1 MQGMRY
7 RSFVSSLSLGMLM
20 LAGLTGC
27 AGRERAVVNLS
38 YVVEPTR
45 GLPPGVRT
53 ITIMPA
59 VVGPSTD
66 PKWSDM
72 CVTILQSLVNES
84 RNQFNTPVDVSERR
98 DARAVF
104 DESDLAA
111 AGMSN
116 RRGGAPGQLLGAEA
130 SIVSNI
136 NVKVTI
142 DRGAQRTIS
151 GLALMGGGGH
161 GYGVGGGDVQT
172 EEVETVQRNMT
183 VQTEFKLVDLGNGRV
198 WEHFSPS
205 PYRSTERTKASP
217 IFGSSQTEAALTPTD
232 QIVATL
238 VERGAREF
246 ISRLMP
252 CRIEAEVEV
261 ESSGNKNCVQ
271 GVRLLRAESYEEALS
286 YFQSAL
292 QEDPNDHRAAF
303 GAGVGCEALGRYDGA
318 VKYYQQAL
326 VGQDSGKYRDAR
338 ERMKAYSAR
347 ARK

>member
-1 MQGMRY
+1 MRMM
-7 RSFVSSLSLGMLM
+7 RVRNVLFSLILGLGA
-20 LAGLTGC
+20 AGALTGC
-27 AGRERAVVNLS
+27 ASERALVTLS

-53 ITIMPA
+53 ITIVPA
-59 VVGPSTD
+59 VVGPTTD

-72 CVTILQSLVNES
+72 CVTILHSLVNES
-84 RNQFNTPVDVSERR
+84 RNQFGTPVDVSERR

-104 DESDLAA
+104 EESDLAA
-111 AGMSN
+111 AGMST
-116 RRGGAPGQLLGAEA
+116 RRGGAPGQVLGAEA

-151 GLALMGGGGH
+151 GIALWGGGGH
-161 GYGVGGGDVQT
+161 GYGGGGGDVQT
-172 EEVETVQRNMT
+172 EEVETVQRNLT
-183 VQTEFKLVDLGNGRV
+183 VQTEFKLIDLGNGRV
-198 WEHFSPS
+198 WEHFAPR
-205 PYRSTERTKASP
+205 PYRATERTKASP

-246 ISRLMP
+246 ISRLMR

-271 GVRLLRAESYEEALS
+271 GVRLLRAEAYDEALG
-286 YFQSAL
+286 YFQAAL
-292 QEDPNDHRAAF
+292 RDDPNDHRAAF
-303 GAGVGCEALGRYDGA
+303 GAGVACEAMGRFDGA
-318 VKYYQQAL
+318 AKFYQQAL
-326 VGQDSGKYRDAR
+326 VGHDSGKYRDAR
-338 ERMKAYSAR
+338 ERMKAYGSR
-347 ARK
+347 VR